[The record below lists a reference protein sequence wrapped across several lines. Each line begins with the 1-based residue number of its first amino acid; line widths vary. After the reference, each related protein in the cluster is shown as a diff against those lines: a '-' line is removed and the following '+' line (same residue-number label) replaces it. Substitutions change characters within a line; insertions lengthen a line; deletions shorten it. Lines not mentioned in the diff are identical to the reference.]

1 MKITG
6 KQLRRLI
13 KEELGAGA
21 QKGGSGLP
29 AANDISRKLSAA
41 GPEEAMDWL
50 ARVLRNMNF
59 GAAPEPEAP
68 TADPAADV
76 ADEAGPVPDEKL

>member
-1 MKITG
+1 MNITA

-13 KEELGAGA
+13 KEELGMGA

-29 AANDISRKLSAA
+29 AANDISKKLSSA

-59 GAAPEPEAP
+59 AASAAPEPEPEPVSSAP
-68 TADPAADV
+68 
-76 ADEAGPVPDEKL
+76 DEAELGPDERP